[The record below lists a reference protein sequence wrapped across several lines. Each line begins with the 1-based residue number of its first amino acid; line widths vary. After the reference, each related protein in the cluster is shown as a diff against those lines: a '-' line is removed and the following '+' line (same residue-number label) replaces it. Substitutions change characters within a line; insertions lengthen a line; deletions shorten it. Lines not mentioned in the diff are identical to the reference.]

1 MVFMKE
7 WFSQKATELL
17 RELPEVKPGTKKMV
31 NWGIEAQTLLT
42 FKAMNELCEQKGG
55 NCGN

>member
-1 MVFMKE
+1 MKE